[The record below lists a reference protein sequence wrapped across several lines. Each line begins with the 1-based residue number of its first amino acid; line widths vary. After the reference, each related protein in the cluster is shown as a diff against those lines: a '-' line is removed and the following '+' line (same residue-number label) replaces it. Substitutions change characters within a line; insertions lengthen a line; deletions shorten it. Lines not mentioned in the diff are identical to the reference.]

1 MADLTSLRIDH
12 AASILRRSGARGVD
26 SYELKLKNN
35 YRNSNQVVNHLS
47 EARVALMFIDNGA
60 RVTMRDSPDLMIE
73 WRGETFYAEV
83 KHFRRKEQDEI
94 DEEAMRNASGVL
106 VGPLGLTEKLEDRKP
121 YEQISDVA
129 RRKKGQ
135 YIDGAIN
142 ILVIDSASE
151 SLDLMAKSGA
161 NEYSEEIR
169 KAPHDTQLQRLHGIM
184 IINIGGTVGG
194 APSNVDFGITQPGFR
209 TMSFELARAL
219 ESIRVG

>member
-1 MADLTSLRIDH
+1 MADLTSLRIEH
-12 AASILRRSGARGVD
+12 AASILRRSDARGVD

-35 YRNSNQVVNHLS
+35 RANPDQVVNHLS

-83 KHFRRKEQDEI
+83 KHFRRKRQDEI
-94 DEEAMRNASGVL
+94 DEEAMTNASGVL
-106 VGPLGLTEKLEDRKP
+106 AGPIGQTQRLEGRRP

-129 RRKKGQ
+129 LRKKRQ
-135 YIDGAIN
+135 YVDDAIN

-151 SLDLMAKSGA
+151 SLELMASSAA
-161 NEYSEEIR
+161 NEYSSEIR
-169 KAPHDTQLQRLHGIM
+169 KIPNDRALHRLHGIM
-184 IINIGGTVGG
+184 IINVWSRVGG
-194 APSNVDFGITQPGFR
+194 VPSNVDFGITQAGVR
-209 TMSFELARAL
+209 TMTYELAHAL